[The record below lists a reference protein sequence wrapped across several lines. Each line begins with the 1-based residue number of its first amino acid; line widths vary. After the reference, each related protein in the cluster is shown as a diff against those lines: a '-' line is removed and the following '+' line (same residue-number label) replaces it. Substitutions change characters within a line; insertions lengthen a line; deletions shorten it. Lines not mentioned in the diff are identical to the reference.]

1 VSFAYLQGER
11 HNMKNESFEEKLEYS
26 KELLEKLMNPEIT
39 LEESVKLYEEGLK
52 NIKEAQKLIEE
63 AKTKISVIE
72 QANQNS
78 GDTE

>member
-1 VSFAYLQGER
+1 
-11 HNMKNESFEEKLEYS
+11 MKNKTFEEKLAHS

-52 NIKEAQKLIEE
+52 NIKEAQTLIEE

-72 QANQNS
+72 QANQNN
-78 GDTE
+78 GDNV

>member
-1 VSFAYLQGER
+1 
-11 HNMKNESFEEKLEYS
+11 MKNETFEEKLEHS

-63 AKTKISVIE
+63 AKTKITV
-72 QANQNS
+72 NS
-78 GDTE
+78 KEGDVLIQGDNSFHIIMLFVDA

>member
-1 VSFAYLQGER
+1 
-11 HNMKNESFEEKLEYS
+11 MKNETFEEKLEYS

-63 AKTKISVIE
+63 AKTKITVIE
-72 QANQNS
+72 QANQNL
-78 GDTE
+78 GDEE

>member
-1 VSFAYLQGER
+1 
-11 HNMKNESFEEKLEYS
+11 MKTETFEEKLAYS

-63 AKTKISVIE
+63 AKAKVSVID
-72 QANQNS
+72 QANQMMQED
-78 GDTE
+78 G